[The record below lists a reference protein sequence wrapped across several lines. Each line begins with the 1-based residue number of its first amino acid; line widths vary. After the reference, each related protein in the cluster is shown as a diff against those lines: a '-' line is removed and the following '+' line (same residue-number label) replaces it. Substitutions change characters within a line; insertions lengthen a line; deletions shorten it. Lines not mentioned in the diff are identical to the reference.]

1 MAFTKKQKKEY
12 IDNFGLVCPYC
23 CSRNI
28 EELGM
33 IEFDDDGAPKQD
45 VECYDCD
52 KLWENIY
59 ELVNIME
66 ENDRRD

>member
-1 MAFTKKQKKEY
+1 MFTNAQKKEY

-23 CSRNI
+23 HSRNI
-28 EELGM
+28 EELGT

-45 VECYDCD
+45 VECHDCG

-59 ELVNIME
+59 ELVNVME